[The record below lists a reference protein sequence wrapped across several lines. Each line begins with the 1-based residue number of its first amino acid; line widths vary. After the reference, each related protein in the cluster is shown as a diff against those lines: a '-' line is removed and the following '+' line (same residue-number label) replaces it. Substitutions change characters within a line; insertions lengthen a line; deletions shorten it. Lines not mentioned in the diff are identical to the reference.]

1 MAVFCAYITYLSTCC
16 QISFT
21 VSSALRPF
29 VNAASDEFLNLF
41 HICSSCVGSVHLKL
55 LKHYVL
61 LCFSEQIVD
70 LFGSRL
76 EYLGNLVYIFPR
88 KPSSS
93 KPNSSSVLY
102 VYSAIY
108 VPPKKGTSCCGNIDI
123 WIPKQII
130 EKKKIVL
137 LFTLTRSTPKMHPVW
152 VLNVR
157 QVSRVLISSSK
168 GPIFACL
175 SRLRL
180 LTEEQSVHFCE
191 LTLIQRNF
199 LTVRR
204 HKLTEKPDRG

>member
-102 VYSAIY
+102 VYSA
-108 VPPKKGTSCCGNIDI
+108 
-123 WIPKQII
+123 
-130 EKKKIVL
+130 
-137 LFTLTRSTPKMHPVW
+137 
-152 VLNVR
+152 
-157 QVSRVLISSSK
+157 
-168 GPIFACL
+168 
-175 SRLRL
+175 
-180 LTEEQSVHFCE
+180 TEERNKLLRKYRYMNTKTNNRE
-191 LTLIQRNF
+191 KENRLIIYIN
-199 LTVRR
+199 
-204 HKLTEKPDRG
+204 